1 MEFSNPIADAQVE
14 APGRTEA
21 QPASLHF
28 TSAQDRV
35 LYAVY
40 ALALAVSISLW
51 FVAIRAP
58 LWLDETISF
67 WQINAGFS
75 GISSRQGLSFAAYSY
90 ILWFGT
96 IIFGKSEIALRIPEI
111 LAMLGAV
118 YLLYRAARELFDKDL
133 AMIAAILFCLH
144 PIVIF
149 AAIDVRP
156 YAFGALAINA
166 SIFVLLRLRN
176 SDSNWLAVWFGVLG
190 ACIVYFH
197 FMLIV
202 ILPALALCFIAL
214 KIRDRKALWRQG
226 AIALAAFAVVF
237 LPVIP
242 GLRYMFHTSSDHVF
256 ADPPKLMELLLTL
269 APGWL
274 VYFFILAVLV
284 AAATRKLDLQN
295 PFTDWRIALCAALAL
310 VPILILY
317 GVSAETTI
325 RVFIPR
331 YRLVAIPGI
340 ALCWAWLLSRIGSRV
355 LRSFVVVAVVASVAY
370 AYFTFPAFK
379 HHSYTWKYALEA
391 VERNASAD
399 HAPVLMCSDLPE
411 SNHAPMPVGEATKD
425 STFFAPLTYY
435 KLSVPVVGLPRALND
450 QAIRIGSTFL
460 QDAAQRRER
469 FLAVGYKASSPTLK
483 WIMENTSA
491 THDVHPVGAFDQV
504 VVLEFTPRA
513 QRDVGPRLR
522 R

>member
-1 MEFSNPIADAQVE
+1 LEGSNTVSGPQIE
-14 APGRTEA
+14 ATGKAEVQPGNL
-21 QPASLHF
+21 QSIP
-28 TSAQDRV
+28 DRV

-40 ALALAVSISLW
+40 ALALAVSVSVW

-111 LAMLGAV
+111 LAMLVAV

-133 AMIAAILFCLH
+133 AMIAAILFCVH

-166 SIFVLLRLRN
+166 SILVLLHLRN
-176 SDSNWLAVWFGVLG
+176 NNSNWLAALFGVLG
-190 ACIVYFH
+190 ACTVYFH
-197 FMLIV
+197 FLLIV
-202 ILPALALCFIAL
+202 ILPALAICFIAI
-214 KIRDRKALWRQG
+214 KIGDRKALWRQG
-226 AIALAAFAVVF
+226 GVALAAFALAF

-242 GLRYMFHTSSDHVF
+242 GLRYMFHTSGDHVF

-274 VYFFILAVLV
+274 VFIFAGGVLV
-284 AAATRKLDLQN
+284 AAATRKLDL
-295 PFTDWRIALCAALAL
+295 PSPLEGWRIVLCAALGL

-317 GVSAETTI
+317 GVSAETSI
-325 RVFIPR
+325 RVFLPR

-340 ALCWAWLLSRIGSRV
+340 ALCWAWLLSRIESRV
-355 LRSFVVVAVVASVAY
+355 LRSFVCVAVIASVAY
-370 AYFTFPAFK
+370 AHFTFPAFK
-379 HHSYTWKYALEA
+379 HHGDTWKYALEA
-391 VERNASAD
+391 VEKNASAD
-399 HAPVLMCSDLPE
+399 NAPVLICSDLPE
-411 SNHAPMPVGEATKD
+411 ADYLPMPVGEAVKD

-435 KLSVPVVGLPRALND
+435 KLGVPVVGLPRALTD
-450 QAIRIGSTFL
+450 EAIRIASTFL

-469 FLAVGYKASSPTLK
+469 FLAVGFKPSYPTLK
-483 WIMENTSA
+483 WIMDNASA
-491 THDVHPVGAFDQV
+491 THDVHAVGVFDQI
-504 VVLEFTPRA
+504 VVLEFIPRA
-513 QRDVGPRLR
+513 QADAGPWP
-522 R
+522 